1 MTINLKAPELREL
14 KPRIMVCGVGGGGCN
29 AVNNMIAS
37 GLCGVDFLVANTDAQ
52 ALASSRAERII
63 QMGLQ
68 VTEGLGA
75 GAQPEIGR
83 AAAEEARE
91 EIRDHLTGAHMCFV
105 TAGMGGGTGTGA
117 APVIAT
123 IARDMG
129 ILTVGVVT
137 KPFHFEGQRRQRI
150 ADAGITELQKCVD
163 TLIVIPNQNL
173 FRIAT
178 EKTTFA
184 DAFAMADQVLYS
196 GVASVTDLMV
206 KEGLI
211 NLDFADV
218 RSIMRGMGK
227 AMMGTGEA
235 TGERRAQLA
244 AEAAIANPLLDE
256 VSMKGARGLLISI
269 TGGHDLT
276 LYEVDEAASR
286 IRQEVDEDANIILGA
301 TFDSSL
307 EGVIRVS
314 VVATGIDLAMM
325 EARDASVEEARLAEA
340 AERLRVQMA
349 QQLRAAAP
357 APAQAPAQDPATAY
371 YQERAQ
377 ERLLADRAAQERAAQ
392 ERAMQERAAQ
402 ERAMQERELQARAI
416 QERAAQERAMQERE
430 LQARAAAQQ
439 GYDQQG
445 YYDEAQRHAQH
456 GVYLEP
462 AQPPRPTYAE
472 AAPAQ
477 TARGYD
483 EPAAYIPPAPEQVVR
498 AQRLPQIEDFPA
510 PVQEQYRQAR
520 GDAAGDRPR
529 SIFEKLAAFAS
540 SRQED
545 VVQQQPQRPAAAPA
559 YAQPAAP
566 QGALAEYGKRPAAA
580 QDPRH
585 AGLDIH
591 GRRAPA
597 RPAEEDH
604 LEIPA
609 FLRRQGNN

>member
-14 KPRIMVCGVGGGGCN
+14 KPRILVCGVGGGGGN
-29 AVNNMIAS
+29 AVNNMIMS
-37 GLCGVDFLVANTDAQ
+37 GLSGVDFLIANTDAQ

-75 GAQPEIGR
+75 GAQPEVGR

-91 EIRDHLTGAHMCFV
+91 EIRDHLSGSHMVFV

-117 APVIAT
+117 APVIAS
-123 IARDMG
+123 IAREMG

-137 KPFHFEGQRRQRI
+137 KPFHFEGSRRLRI
-150 ADAGITELQKCVD
+150 AESGIAELQKSVD
-163 TLIVIPNQNL
+163 TLIIIPNQNL

-235 TGERRAQLA
+235 TGERRASLA

-269 TGGHDLT
+269 TGGNDLT

-307 EGVIRVS
+307 EGVVRVS
-314 VVATGIDLAMM
+314 VVATGIDLPSAAM
-325 EARDASVEEARLAEA
+325 EDSAAAEARLAEA
-340 AERLRVQMA
+340 AERLRA
-349 QQLRAAAP
+349 QAASHRSQPAPTAQPIVVETAPQPAPHAYAEPRPAP
-357 APAQAPAQDPATAY
+357 APERPAPSYYAEPAHGAP
-371 YQERAQ
+371 
-377 ERLLADRAAQERAAQ
+377 
-392 ERAMQERAAQ
+392 MSS
-402 ERAMQERELQARAI
+402 
-416 QERAAQERAMQERE
+416 
-430 LQARAAAQQ
+430 
-439 GYDQQG
+439 
-445 YYDEAQRHAQH
+445 H
-456 GVYLEP
+456 GVYIEP
-462 AQPPRPTYAE
+462 VQTVRPTYAAPE
-472 AAPAQ
+472 PMMEPARAPAPESE
-477 TARGYD
+477 G
-483 EPAAYIPPAPEQVVR
+483 PYIPPAPELPR
-498 AQRLPQIEDFPA
+498 TRLPQIEDFPR
-510 PVQEQYRQAR
+510 PIQEQYRQAR
-520 GDAAGDRPR
+520 GEYLQPPAGAGTAPEARR
-529 SIFEKLAAFAS
+529 RTLLERLASFGA

-545 VVQQQPQRPAAAPA
+545 AMPTAPSAAPRPPQRTAAAPA
-559 YAQPAAP
+559 PSHADYA
-566 QGALAEYGKRPAAA
+566 KRPAAPA
-580 QDPRH
+580 PAPTGH
-585 AGLDIH
+585 AGLDPH
-591 GRRAPA
+591 GRRAPV
-597 RPAEEDH
+597 RSLEEEQ

-609 FLRRQGNN
+609 FLRRQVNS

>member
-14 KPRIMVCGVGGGGCN
+14 KPRIMVCGIGGGGCN
-29 AVNNMIAS
+29 AVNNMITS
-37 GLCGVDFLVANTDAQ
+37 GLSGVDFLVANTDAQ
-52 ALASSRAERII
+52 ALASSQAERII

-75 GAQPEIGR
+75 GAQPEVGR

-91 EIRDHLTGAHMCFV
+91 EIREHLSGAHMCFV

-117 APVIAT
+117 APVIAQ
-123 IARDMG
+123 IAREMG

-137 KPFHFEGQRRQRI
+137 KPFHFEGQRRLRI
-150 ADAGITELQKCVD
+150 AESGISELQKCVD

-235 TGERRAQLA
+235 TGENRANLA

-307 EGVIRVS
+307 EGVVRVS
-314 VVATGIDLAMM
+314 VVATGIDLTAITADDPTS
-325 EARDASVEEARLAEA
+325 ESRLAEA
-340 AERLRVQMA
+340 AERLRA
-349 QQLRAAAP
+349 QLQQARAQ
-357 APAQAPAQDPATAY
+357 QAPAV
-371 YQERAQ
+371 E
-377 ERLLADRAAQERAAQ
+377 AAPVLRH
-392 ERAMQERAAQ
+392 
-402 ERAMQERELQARAI
+402 REEPQ
-416 QERAAQERAMQERE
+416 
-430 LQARAAAQQ
+430 AAA
-439 GYDQQG
+439 G
-445 YYDEAQRHAQH
+445 YYSEQAPAH

-462 AQPPRPTYAE
+462 APPRLAYGEPRFEAE
-472 AAPAQ
+472 RHEAPA
-477 TARGYD
+477 G
-483 EPAAYIPPAPEQVVR
+483 AYVPPAPEQPR
-498 AQRLPQIEDFPA
+498 APRMPQIEDFPQ
-510 PVQEQYRQAR
+510 PIQEQLRQQMS
-520 GDAAGDRPR
+520 AGDPR
-529 SIFEKLAAFAS
+529 RKSIFERLASFGA

-545 VVQQQPQRPAAAPA
+545 SMHGA
-559 YAQPAAP
+559 PAAP
-566 QGALAEYGKRPAAA
+566 TPRPQMAPPGQPSATHAEYGKRPAAQA
-580 QDPRH
+580 PVAPGGH
-585 AGLDIH
+585 AALDSH
-591 GRRAPA
+591 GRRALQP
-597 RPAEEDH
+597 RPSEEDH

-609 FLRRQGNN
+609 FLRRQANH

>member
-29 AVNNMIAS
+29 AVNNMITS
-37 GLCGVDFLVANTDAQ
+37 GLSGVDFLVANTDAQ

-75 GAQPEIGR
+75 GAQPEVGR

-91 EIRDHLTGAHMCFV
+91 EIREHLSGAHMAFV

-117 APVIAT
+117 APVIAQ
-123 IARDMG
+123 IAREMG

-137 KPFHFEGQRRQRI
+137 KPFHFEGQRRLRI
-150 ADAGITELQKCVD
+150 ADTGITELQKCVD

-173 FRIAT
+173 FRIAN

-235 TGERRAQLA
+235 TGERRANLA

-269 TGGHDLT
+269 TGGNDLT

-307 EGVIRVS
+307 EGVVRVS
-314 VVATGIDLAMM
+314 VVATGIDL
-325 EARDASVEEARLAEA
+325 EAITVNDQDFDQARFTEA
-340 AERLRVQMA
+340 AERMRA
-349 QQLRAAAP
+349 QIATQARQSQAAAAP
-357 APAQAPAQDPATAY
+357 ASAYRVAEPAHASAPQYAEPEHQAAPTAP
-371 YQERAQ
+371 
-377 ERLLADRAAQERAAQ
+377 
-392 ERAMQERAAQ
+392 
-402 ERAMQERELQARAI
+402 
-416 QERAAQERAMQERE
+416 
-430 LQARAAAQQ
+430 
-439 GYDQQG
+439 
-445 YYDEAQRHAQH
+445 H
-456 GVYLEP
+456 GVYIEP
-462 AQPPRPTYAE
+462 IAARPTYQE
-472 AAPAQ
+472 PMREPAPA
-477 TARGYD
+477 
-483 EPAAYIPPAPEQVVR
+483 EEHPAGPYIPPAPEQPLR
-498 AQRLPQIEDFPA
+498 NQRMPQIEDFPKPIQDQIRQHRGEIA
-510 PVQEQYRQAR
+510 QQPQHPEQRR
-520 GDAAGDRPR
+520 RT
-529 SIFEKLAAFAS
+529 IFERLASFGA

-545 VVQQQPQRPAAAPA
+545 VLHTPHPQQHAHPHPLPQRPSSPPQPGSGQPSPVHAEYAKRPSAAMLNAPA
-559 YAQPAAP
+559 HAP
-566 QGALAEYGKRPAAA
+566 
-580 QDPRH
+580 
-585 AGLDIH
+585 LDTH
-591 GRRAPA
+591 GRRAPQM
-597 RPAEEDH
+597 RSLEEEQ

-609 FLRRQGNN
+609 FLRRQVNS